1 MRALP
6 AEQAADGERG
16 AGDGDDDRGRG
27 SGRDETCPPT
37 PLRHEHAHNGLQ
49 ERRGAQFA
57 GNDLDP
63 GRVRPAFRAGAEVRL
78 ELRRLELGELPVE
91 AGGGGLAGA
100 SAIAGWDRSQHRFLI

>member
-6 AEQAADGERG
+6 AKQAANGERG
-16 AGDGDDDRGRG
+16 AGDGHDDRGRRG
-27 SGRDETCPPT
+27 GGNETCPPT
-37 PLRHEHAHNGLQ
+37 PLRHEHADNGLQ

-57 GNDLDP
+57 GDDRGP
-63 GRVRPAFRAGAEVRL
+63 GGIRLAIRARAEVRL